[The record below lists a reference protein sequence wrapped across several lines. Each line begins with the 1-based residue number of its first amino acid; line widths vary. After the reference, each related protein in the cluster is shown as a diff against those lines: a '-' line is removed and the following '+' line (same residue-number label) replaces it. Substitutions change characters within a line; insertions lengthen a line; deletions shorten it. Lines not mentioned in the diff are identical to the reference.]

1 MEPSANRI
9 ERFTAQLRDQPKL
22 ANPPFCP
29 KVDAVL
35 LESADGSVH
44 LKQVKRVLAAEKACP
59 STTFL
64 MPVWKM
70 RAWSARLAPQ
80 AGVPW
85 LSSSSFNP
93 VVGPRKTILGIRWS
107 LSRKT
112 APAGSVLVREAW
124 SGDPNSGPSHPP
136 PQPGQAREC
145 RPFFQTQHVDD
156 CFQATSF
163 F

>member
-1 MEPSANRI
+1 MEPRANRI
-9 ERFTAQLRDQPKL
+9 ERFTTPLRDQPKL

-107 LSRKT
+107 LSRRT
-112 APAGSVLVREAW
+112 APAGSVVVRAW

-136 PQPGQAREC
+136 HNRARLGSSG
-145 RPFFQTQHVDD
+145 RFFKLST
-156 CFQATSF
+156 
-163 F
+163 